1 MSVEYLNNEYAMV
14 ETTAWSGVIEVT
26 SVRNGWNTELVEFD
40 VLVDMESIVTF
51 VEKLNKF
58 TTKLDFKYQRWSSGA
73 VYEMPSLERFDKL
86 DEVTFTDFCD
96 LTAVPKVAAT
106 CKPRNGC
113 MLYSL
118 VLTKDGCGMYKTFPT
133 GDWNTLVIR
142 NLHIERLHWP
152 SHVFNL
158 WLTNCFI
165 DNVYPPDGALARDM
179 DGSLITTNC
188 TFTDLFYEEMWNN
201 LPTSELW
208 GKNIYSISTFD
219 HLVSL
224 DNFVLMRQGTL
235 RHFNRL
241 TVEVGGEVNVIDGD
255 GSKIKS
261 AAALANNVL
270 RMAVQFVY
278 F

>member
-26 SVRNGWNTELVEFD
+26 SVRNGWKTEVVEFD
-40 VLVDMESIVTF
+40 LLVDMESIVKF

-73 VYEMPSLERFDKL
+73 VYEMPSLERFDRL
-86 DEVTFTDFCD
+86 EELTFTDFCD

-113 MLYSL
+113 MRYSL
-118 VLTKDGCGMYKTFPT
+118 ILTKDGSGMYETFPT

-142 NLHIERLHWP
+142 NWHIERLHWP
-152 SHVFNL
+152 RHVFNL
-158 WLTNCFI
+158 WLTNCCI
-165 DNVYPPDGALARDM
+165 NTVSPPEGDVGRDM
-179 DGSLITTNC
+179 DGSLITANC
-188 TFTDLFYEEMWNN
+188 EFSNPFYEEMWNN

-208 GKNIYSISTFD
+208 DTNVYPISTFD

-224 DNFVLMRQGTL
+224 DNFALMRQCAL
-235 RHFNRL
+235 RNFNRL
-241 TVEVGGEVNVIDGD
+241 AVEVGGEVNVIAGD
-255 GSKIKS
+255 VPKINS
-261 AAALANNVL
+261 AVALANNVL
-270 RMAVQFVY
+270 RMAAQFVY